1 MRAPRRLLRGQSQP
15 PTWPDN
21 PILTKHQRF
30 IRSLPCLGCGKP
42 APSECAYVGML
53 AGLGLPPTEHYLLPL
68 CGPATVWQ
76 DCCHS
81 RKHYLG
87 AARFWSELGIE
98 PLDLASQLWRVSG
111 DVTTGLR
118 AVMRA
123 RQASAVWCHRPS
135 RRDAKASSPRFVLD
149 RGDALRDPWRPI
161 AMVTAPISSEL
172 PLLVESRS

>member
-15 PTWPDN
+15 STWPDN

-53 AGLGLPPTEHYLLPL
+53 AGLGLPPTENYVVPL

-81 RKHYLG
+81 CKHHLG
-87 AARFWSELGIE
+87 AARFWSELGID

-111 DVTTGLR
+111 DVTAGRCL
-118 AVMRA
+118 VMHA
-123 RQASAVWCHRPS
+123 RQAAMASRQRRSRSDPEGSSS
-135 RRDAKASSPRFVLD
+135 RRALD
-149 RGDALRDPWRPI
+149 HRAALRHRLPP
-161 AMVTAPISSEL
+161 TARVIPPMSSEL

>member
-15 PTWPDN
+15 STWPDN

-53 AGLGLPPTEHYLLPL
+53 AGLGLPPTDDYLLARR
-68 CGPATVWQ
+68 GPATVWQ

-87 AARFWSELGIE
+87 AALFWSELGID
-98 PLDLASQLWRVSG
+98 PVDLAAQLWRVPG
-111 DVTTGLR
+111 NVTAGWR
-118 AVMRA
+118 AVMLA
-123 RQASAVWCHRPS
+123 RQAASRQCRA
-135 RRDAKASSPRFVLD
+135 RRDEKGSSPRSALD
-149 RGDALRDPWRPI
+149 RGTALRDRLKPT
-161 AMVTAPISSEL
+161 AMVTPPMSSEL
-172 PLLVESRS
+172 PLLFESRS

>member
-1 MRAPRRLLRGQSQP
+1 MSASRRRSRGPSTP
-15 PTWPDN
+15 SDD
-21 PILTKHQRF
+21 PIVTRHQRF

-53 AGLGLPPTEHYLLPL
+53 GGLGLAPTEHYLLPL

-98 PLDLASQLWRVSG
+98 PLELASQLWRISG

-135 RRDAKASSPRFVLD
+135 RREANASSPRFVLD
-149 RGDALRDPWRPI
+149 RDALRDRLRPI
-161 AMVTAPISSEL
+161 AMVTPMSSDL

>member
-21 PILTKHQRF
+21 PMLTKHQRF

-53 AGLGLPPTEHYLLPL
+53 PGLGILPDHRYLAPL

-81 RKHYLG
+81 SKHYRG
-87 AARFWSELGIE
+87 GARFWSALGINA
-98 PLDLASQLWRVSG
+98 LDLALQLWRVSG
-111 DVTTGLR
+111 DLTAGVRT
-118 AVMRA
+118 VMRA
-123 RQASAVWCHRPS
+123 RRAAMAFRQ
-135 RRDAKASSPRFVLD
+135 D
-149 RGDALRDPWRPI
+149 RGGQRQRE
-161 AMVTAPISSEL
+161 VH
-172 PLLVESRS
+172 